1 MMTVQDRPQLHYGY
15 MYDEDKYARL
25 RLQKCA
31 SLLSD
36 WIIPGSRILEIGCYT
51 AEMLNF
57 LPKQTAYF
65 GVDFDEAALEIAR
78 GRGAIVKHV
87 NFDSAQIEFDQP
99 FDIVIATE
107 VLEHLKNPEA
117 MISQIKR
124 LLKPGGVVLISLPN
138 ENTLYHRLLS
148 LLGFGIDMCAFQLY
162 KHLHLPTI
170 KQSKAFVGRHFRI
183 VKESFYTNPSCKGSR
198 FEWLGRVLTLF
209 PDASWEGLAR
219 LAPSL
224 FARGVIFVGVKEN

>member
-1 MMTVQDRPQLHYGY
+1 MTVQNQPQLHYGG

-25 RLQKCA
+25 RLQKYA
-31 SLLSD
+31 SLLSV
-36 WIIPGSRILEIGCYT
+36 WIIPGRRILEIGCYT
-51 AEMLNF
+51 GEILKF
-57 LPKQTAYF
+57 LPKGTAYF
-65 GVDFDEAALEIAR
+65 GVDFDEAALEIAK

-87 NFDSAQIEFDQP
+87 NFDSGQIEFDQL

-117 MISQIKR
+117 MIRQIKE

-148 LLGFGIDMCAFQLY
+148 LLGFGIDICAFQLY

-170 KQSKAFVGRHFRI
+170 KQSKAFVGRHFQI

-198 FEWLGRVLTLF
+198 CEWLGRVLTLF
-209 PDASWEGLAR
+209 PDVFWEGLAR
-219 LAPSL
+219 LAPGL
-224 FARGVIFVGVKEN
+224 FARGVIFVGIKKD